1 MTPVLLN
8 NVDEGSSLSVGTKQK
23 RVYDVIITIPGNLAN
38 KSFGIS
44 CEGCYYH
51 YIYVIITLTVNT
63 TIIITIITIITMTI
77 IILVV
82 IIVIIIII
90 IIIDCI
96 ICCYY

>member
-8 NVDEGSSLSVGTKQK
+8 NVDEGSSLSAGTKQK

-38 KSFGIS
+38 KSLGIS

-51 YIYVIITLTVNT
+51 YIYIIITLTVNTT

-77 IILVV
+77 IIFVV
-82 IIVIIIII
+82 IIVIIII